1 MLKAGAERDAKGF
14 LGVVRYRVLSDDRVF
29 KKKCVALEPMGL
41 NDSMARG
48 TKWGVVESSTY
59 LTSFLVAA
67 SSAAPT
73 AVIDVDDK

>member
-1 MLKAGAERDAKGF
+1 
-14 LGVVRYRVLSDDRVF
+14 
-29 KKKCVALEPMGL
+29 MGL